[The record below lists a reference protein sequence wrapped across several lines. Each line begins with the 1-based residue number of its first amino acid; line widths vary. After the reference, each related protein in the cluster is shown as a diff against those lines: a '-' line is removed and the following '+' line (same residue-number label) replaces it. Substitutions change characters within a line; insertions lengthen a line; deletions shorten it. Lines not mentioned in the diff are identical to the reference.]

1 MSTKPGLILID
12 KPVGL
17 TSFQLLSPVKRAA
30 GTKKV
35 GHAGTLDK
43 FASGLM
49 LVLIGQATRF
59 VQFLTAEDKEYVADI
74 RFGEET
80 ETLDPEGAVTER
92 AAPPDRETV
101 EQILPRFTG
110 AISQRPPAFSA
121 VHIDG
126 KRAYKR
132 ALDGEVPEMPERE
145 VTIHSLELLEWDG
158 DRSEAGSRARI
169 RVSCSKGTYIR
180 SLARDIALAAG
191 SRGHLSALRR
201 TRVGAFTVDMAQSP
215 DELGTSE
222 ALDRSR
228 IWGRQLIERIDGISA
243 VDLPP
248 GLVGLVDQGQPLDSG
263 SEGIP
268 ELEPG
273 LHALIDAYGNI
284 RALVEADAGRKTL
297 KYRGVFNRLDI

>member
-201 TRVGAFTVDMAQSP
+201 TRVGEFTVDMAQSP

-222 ALDRSR
+222 ALEHSR

-248 GLVGLVDQGQPLDSG
+248 GLVGLGRSG
-263 SEGIP
+263 PAS
-268 ELEPG
+268 
-273 LHALIDAYGNI
+273 
-284 RALVEADAGRKTL
+284 
-297 KYRGVFNRLDI
+297 